1 MSDLS
6 QSQLLKARETY
17 AFFTATNSFAFS
29 TVTGNVLTMYA
40 LFLGAN
46 SSMVGLITAF
56 TFLAYFTLPLGKILC
71 RYFSVMKVYFFAWV
85 TRTMAIMVMIPIPF
99 FYAQGNKS
107 IGIFFIMLSSLLFNV
122 ARGVGMIANNPVLN
136 DLAPG
141 KDRGSFIVR
150 IALINNLWAF
160 IATLAITLFLLIM
173 PQIVAFNVS
182 VVVAIV
188 MSILAC
194 ISLFKMPDFGKPVK
208 SSDGKRQATFIKNF
222 VDAFSNPNFILFVVA
237 FSLISF
243 SIGMAKP
250 FIIVYCRDVYT
261 LSDKMVSV
269 ISLFATLGSLLM
281 GFATRIFIDKIGA
294 KPVYVMF
301 AILSAISLIPP
312 ILSIQFKFFVPC
324 MVFLCAFSLF
334 AFFGFSGQENAG
346 QTYFFSLV
354 KSTALL
360 DLSIVY
366 YVIWGITGSVGSV
379 FGGVLIDG
387 FLQSNFSP
395 AGSYRLFFSVLAI
408 FIIISVLII
417 LRLKRLNSFA
427 LSTAL
432 PLFFS
437 PKDIKAFNLLYR
449 LDRTGDADEQ
459 EKLLGQLAEANTAAA
474 DEEIL
479 QLLRSP
485 QCSVR
490 LRALET
496 LQTIPEL
503 SEMLV
508 EMLISELKTGKY
520 TSAAS
525 AAAILG
531 KFKVKSAVNALRE
544 CVDSDDYMLAA
555 ESILSL
561 ARIGDDK
568 SQMDCAE
575 IATKTKNPHIL
586 LWTVRAMRI
595 YGNLASIPVLQDL
608 LRTDREIDSVENEI
622 ILALAKILGIHKV
635 FYKPFSDF
643 CENPQRGEAILYDVF
658 ESRKDKSHRK
668 NLTLPPQFL
677 NFYNDSST
685 SEEFIDKVMKIK
697 NGKSMSESFLL
708 QSIVDTD
715 LINIQSYRFFL
726 VFCVMQILITGKPL
740 GTDDK

>member
-1 MSDLS
+1 
-6 QSQLLKARETY
+6 
-17 AFFTATNSFAFS
+17 
-29 TVTGNVLTMYA
+29 
-40 LFLGAN
+40 
-46 SSMVGLITAF
+46 
-56 TFLAYFTLPLGKILC
+56 
-71 RYFSVMKVYFFAWV
+71 YFSVMKVYSFAWV
-85 TRTMAIMVMIPIPF
+85 TRTVAIMVMLPIPF

-160 IATLAITLFLLIM
+160 IATLSVTVFLILM
-173 PQIVAFNVS
+173 PQIVAFNIA

-188 MSILAC
+188 MSTLAC

-208 SSDGKRQATFIKNF
+208 NSEGKRQSTFIKNF
-222 VDAFSNPNFILFVVA
+222 AEALSDSNFIVFVIV

-243 SIGMAKP
+243 AVGMAKP
-250 FIIVYCRDVYT
+250 FIIVYCRDVYS

-269 ISLFATLGSLLM
+269 VSLFATLGSLLM
-281 GFATRIFIDKIGA
+281 GFATRIFIDRIGP
-294 KPVYVMF
+294 KPVYVFF
-301 AILSAISLIPP
+301 AILSVIAMIPP
-312 ILSIQFKFFVPC
+312 ILSLKFSFFAPC
-324 MVFLCAFSLF
+324 LVFLCAFSLF

-354 KSTALL
+354 KSSALL

-366 YVIWGITGSVGSV
+366 YAIWGVTGSVGSV

-387 FLQSNFSP
+387 FLQSNFST
-395 AGSYRLFFSVLAI
+395 AGSYRLFFSILAI
-408 FIIISVLII
+408 FIIIAVVIMS
-417 LRLKRLNSFA
+417 RLKRLNSFS

-437 PKDIKAFNLLYR
+437 PRDIKAFNLLYR

-459 EKLLGQLAEANTAAA
+459 EKLLGQLAGTNTAAA
-474 DEEIL
+474 DEEIV

-496 LQTIPEL
+496 LQTIPAL

-520 TSAAS
+520 TSAAV
-525 AAAILG
+525 AASILG
-531 KFKVKSAVNALRE
+531 KFKVRSAVNALRE

-568 SQMDCAE
+568 SQLECAE

-595 YGNLASIPVLQDL
+595 YGNLASMPVLQNL
-608 LRTDREIDSVENEI
+608 LRTERDIDSVENEI
-622 ILALAKILGIHKV
+622 ILAFAKILGIHKI

-643 CENPQRGEAILYDVF
+643 CENRQRGESILLDFF
-658 ESRKDKSHRK
+658 ESHKNKSRNK
-668 NLTLPPQFL
+668 NLTLPPQIL
-677 NFYNDSST
+677 NFYVDHSN
-685 SEEFIDKVMKIK
+685 SEDFVSVVLKIK
-697 NGKSMSESFLL
+697 NGKSLSESFLL

-715 LINIQSYRFFL
+715 LTSIQSYRFFI
-726 VFCVMQILITGKPL
+726 VFCVIQILITGKPL
-740 GTDDK
+740 GTDDN